1 MTDWTPVTAADGAVL
16 GWTQAPDPVSGKY
29 PEDTVDVFLETA
41 GGDLVAMAKLDVD
54 YFGEIDD
61 DLVPQELRDAE
72 LTAKW
77 STPRGPALCW
87 PCTGLPGLQVQPGR
101 VSGTSWSATAG
112 ECA

>member
-1 MTDWTPVTAADGAVL
+1 
-16 GWTQAPDPVSGKY
+16 
-29 PEDTVDVFLETA
+29 VFLETA
-41 GGDLVAMAKLDVD
+41 DGDLVAMAKLDVD

-87 PCTGLPGLQVQPGR
+87 PCTGFPSQQLLPDPGERNLVVGQLPGESDVPQCAGR
-101 VSGTSWSATAG
+101 RGNCPARDGLRVADTPRGDPHVHR
-112 ECA
+112 